1 MNNTVDLMEKIE
13 KAYPK
18 FSKGQKKIANYI
30 MKNYEIKG
38 NVIEITLDNDK
49 VVKVGKVYIE
59 RCIEKLDIDM
69 EDALLTW
76 LEDEGYMENLD
87 QEELC
92 DLAKENKSHKV
103 VNAKVEKEPTKK
115 TQKERVA
122 KSNPDKEYIVG
133 VVAEFLED
141 IVGKDNVNIENKA
154 KLITFTYNGNE
165 YKLDLVQKRP
175 PKAGK

>member
-1 MNNTVDLMEKIE
+1 
-13 KAYPK
+13 
-18 FSKGQKKIANYI
+18 

-59 RCIEKLDIDM
+59 RCVEKLDIDM

-154 KLITFTYNGNE
+154 KLIVFTYNGNE

>member
-1 MNNTVDLMEKIE
+1 
-13 KAYPK
+13 
-18 FSKGQKKIANYI
+18 

-59 RCIEKLDIDM
+59 RCIEKLDIDI

-103 VNAKVEKEPTKK
+103 VNAKVEKEPAKK

-154 KLITFTYNGNE
+154 KLIVFTYNGNE

>member
-1 MNNTVDLMEKIE
+1 
-13 KAYPK
+13 
-18 FSKGQKKIANYI
+18 

-59 RCIEKLDIDM
+59 RCVEKLDIDM

-115 TQKERVA
+115 TQKERVV

-154 KLITFTYNGNE
+154 KLIVFTYNGNE

>member
-1 MNNTVDLMEKIE
+1 
-13 KAYPK
+13 
-18 FSKGQKKIANYI
+18 

-59 RCIEKLDIDM
+59 RCVEKLDIDM

-133 VVAEFLED
+133 VVAEFLEE
-141 IVGKDNVNIENKA
+141 IVGKDNINIENKA

-175 PKAGK
+175 PKVEK

>member
-1 MNNTVDLMEKIE
+1 MKKYLING
-13 KAYPK
+13 KA
-18 FSKGQKKIANYI
+18 
-30 MKNYEIKG
+30 
-38 NVIEITLDNDK
+38 IEITLENDK
-49 VVKVGKVYIE
+49 VVKVSKAYIDK
-59 RCIEKLDIDM
+59 CVEKLDIDL
-69 EDALLTW
+69 EEALLTW
-76 LEDEGYMENLD
+76 LEDEGYMDNLD

-154 KLITFTYNGNE
+154 KLIVFTYNGNE

>member
-1 MNNTVDLMEKIE
+1 
-13 KAYPK
+13 
-18 FSKGQKKIANYI
+18 

-154 KLITFTYNGNE
+154 KLIVFTYNGNE

>member
-1 MNNTVDLMEKIE
+1 
-13 KAYPK
+13 
-18 FSKGQKKIANYI
+18 

-49 VVKVGKVYIE
+49 VVKVGKVYID
-59 RCIEKLDIDM
+59 CCVEKLDIDM

-87 QEELC
+87 QKELC

-115 TQKERVA
+115 TQKERTKKENPTKELIIAEIA
-122 KSNPDKEYIVG
+122 KMLPNI
-133 VVAEFLED
+133 AT
-141 IVGKDNVNIENKA
+141 NVNIENAGKI
-154 KLITFTYNGNE
+154 ITFTVGDNDF
-165 YKLDLVQKRP
+165 KLDLTQNRK
-175 PKAGK
+175 PKA

>member
-1 MNNTVDLMEKIE
+1 
-13 KAYPK
+13 
-18 FSKGQKKIANYI
+18 

-59 RCIEKLDIDM
+59 RCVEKLDINM

-133 VVAEFLED
+133 VVAEFLEE
-141 IVGKDNVNIENKA
+141 IVGKDNINIENKA
-154 KLITFTYNGNE
+154 KLIVFTYNGNE

>member
-1 MNNTVDLMEKIE
+1 
-13 KAYPK
+13 
-18 FSKGQKKIANYI
+18 

-59 RCIEKLDIDM
+59 RCVEKLDIDM

-133 VVAEFLED
+133 VVAEFLEE
-141 IVGKDNVNIENKA
+141 IVGKDNINIENKA
-154 KLITFTYNGNE
+154 KLIVFTYNGNE

>member
-1 MNNTVDLMEKIE
+1 
-13 KAYPK
+13 
-18 FSKGQKKIANYI
+18 

-59 RCIEKLDIDM
+59 RCVEKLDIDM

-92 DLAKENKSHKV
+92 DLAKQNKSHKV

-133 VVAEFLED
+133 VVAEFLEE

-154 KLITFTYNGNE
+154 KLITFE
-165 YKLDLVQKRP
+165 YDDKHFKLDLIQKRE
-175 PKAGK
+175 KKVK